1 MSIASADIKS
11 YNRSKG
17 HNAVAA
23 AAYRMRTRMTHNGI
37 TYDYT
42 KHKSKAEFTYSCS
55 RFKDEYSD
63 KELQSIWQNAE
74 DSENRKNS
82 IVFHGGFI
90 AFPNELSEEGKRSVM
105 KSWIKYVAE
114 KHDIF
119 VSGTYHKATSPS
131 ADSSGKP
138 ILDSYGNPVFNDHF
152 HPALSARHINEDG
165 TFGEKWREI
174 SVFPTN
180 REIYNDFRDRWERLV
195 NQRLGYEKKTKAFIN
210 MKSYKKQGVDKIPQK
225 KIGRKLAH
233 AKDAKGIELKNSR
246 ILENEAT
253 KAFNKKVA
261 DGTINLKN
269 TQTLLSQQIKY
280 AEKNLN
286 RIKLKSNTTGG
297 IKQPTTS
304 PVPRT
309 NSSRQIEPIPKPKD
323 TQQPKTTASH
333 TETHN
338 KPDRPSNAPQINLGN
353 IEAIKNESNI
363 KTPATSSETIEA
375 LRATYKKDQ
384 ENSENQAAKVNKEN
398 EKILKSRIKKP

>member
-1 MSIASADIKS
+1 
-11 YNRSKG
+11 
-17 HNAVAA
+17 
-23 AAYRMRTRMTHNGI
+23 MTHNGV

-82 IVFHGGFI
+82 NVFHGGFI
-90 AFPNELSEEGKRSVM
+90 AFPNELSEDGKRSVM
-105 KSWIKYVAE
+105 KSWIKYVSE

-131 ADSSGKP
+131 IDSTGKP

-180 REIYNDFRDRWERLV
+180 REIYNDFREKWEKLV

-210 MKSYKKQGVDKIPQK
+210 MKSYKNQGVDKIPQK
-225 KIGRKLAH
+225 KIGRKLTH

-261 DGTINLKN
+261 DKTITLKN
-269 TQTLLSQQIKY
+269 TQTLLAQQIKY
-280 AEKNLN
+280 AEKNLS
-286 RIKLKSNTTGG
+286 RIKLKNTTER
-297 IKQPTTS
+297 IKQPTAS
-304 PVPRT
+304 PVPRINT
-309 NSSRQIEPIPKPKD
+309 TRQTEHIPKSKD
-323 TQQPKTTASH
+323 APQPTTTSSH
-333 TETHN
+333 TGSPN
-338 KPDRPSNAPQINLGN
+338 KPNRPSNAPQINLGN
-353 IEAIKNESNI
+353 LEAIKHEA
-363 KTPATSSETIEA
+363 KVRTPATSAETIEA
-375 LRATYKKDQ
+375 LKATYKKDQ
-384 ENSENQAAKVNKEN
+384 ENLEKQAAKVNKEN
-398 EKILKSRIKKP
+398 EKILKSRIRKP